1 MRDGLQIKNHF
12 GLLAFSNPNLLFG
25 KILESRLGDSHSVV
39 FEWEIRDAQLPPL
52 GRLRLKFSVEKD
64 SGLVLTS
71 DNNQCA
77 QVLAGFKKSVQCGR
91 GSCFNIEFVLIGAAG
106 YS

>member
-12 GLLAFSNPNLLFG
+12 GLLTFSNPNLLFG
-25 KILESRLGDSHSVV
+25 KVLESVLGDSHRVV
-39 FEWEIRDAQLPPL
+39 FEFEIRDAQLASL

-64 SGLVLTS
+64 SCLVLTS

-77 QVLAGFKKSVQCGR
+77 QVLAGFKKRVKCGR
-91 GSCFNIEFVLIGAAG
+91 GSCFNIEFVLSGAAG
-106 YS
+106 SS

>member
-25 KILESRLGDSHSVV
+25 KILESGLGDSHRVV
-39 FEWEIRDAQLPPL
+39 FEFEIWDAQLASL
-52 GRLRLKFSVEKD
+52 GRMRLKFSVEKD
-64 SGLVLTS
+64 SCLVLTS
-71 DNNQCA
+71 DNNQSA
-77 QVLAGFKKSVQCGR
+77 QVLAGFKKRVQCGL
-91 GSCFNIEFVLIGAAG
+91 GSCFNTPFVLIGAAG